1 MATASAGR
9 TMFSRLMSIPL
20 KYPMSFGAG
29 LSCVKTSGSDL
40 LVQKVVEQRDEIDW
54 KRNIAFGTFGLCYL
68 GVVQYSI
75 YVSLFGRMFPNAA
88 SFAAKSL
95 KEKLKDVRGMAALG
109 AQVVL
114 DQCVHHPFLY
124 FPVFYATKE
133 LVVSDKPDLRRCLTD
148 YWNNMS
154 EDLVALWKI
163 WVPCTIVN
171 FAFMPMHLR
180 IPFTA
185 GVSMVWSCVLSAMR
199 GGDVAHGEDI
209 IGGAITGA
217 TLKIFEEGLGEYF
230 TCPVELDRDM
240 AHVVLSASGP
250 DKSGWV
256 ALLTRAV
263 ADQGGNVTYSRMV
276 RLGSDFIIL
285 VHVAVPPEQQRTLIA
300 ALKKNK
306 ELKPLNLRTS
316 SVTRRMTGNY
326 DKPIVGLKLHC
337 VGEDR
342 CVFGKN
348 EVVFLHCD
356 FFFCQH

>member
-9 TMFSRLMSIPL
+9 TMSMFSHLKSVPL
-20 KYPMSFGAG
+20 KYPMAFGAG

-54 KRNIAFGTFGLCYL
+54 KRNIAFGSFGLCYL

-75 YVSLFGRMFPNAA
+75 YVTLFGRMFPNAA
-88 SFAAKSL
+88 SFAAKSIRD
-95 KEKLKDVRGMAALG
+95 KVHDVRGMATLG
-109 AQVVL
+109 AQVFL
-114 DQCVHHPFLY
+114 DQCVHHPLLY
-124 FPVFYATKE
+124 FPVFYLTKE
-133 LVVSDKPDLRRCLTD
+133 LVVNSDKPNVRKCLTD

-154 EDLVALWKI
+154 EDLSALWKI

-185 GVSMVWSCVLSAMR
+185 GVSMIWSCVLSAMR
-199 GGDVAHGEDI
+199 GGDVAHGDDM

-217 TLKIFEEGLGEYF
+217 TLSIFQEGLGEYNVFF

-240 AHVVLSASGP
+240 AHVVVSASGP

-256 ALLTRAV
+256 ALLSRAV

-276 RLGSDFIIL
+276 RLGCDFIIL
-285 VHVAVPPEQQRTLIA
+285 VHVAVPPEQQRTLIK
-300 ALKKNK
+300 ALKNNK

-326 DKPIVGLKLHC
+326 NKPVVGLKLHC
-337 VGEDR
+337 VGQDR
-342 CVFGKN
+342 YV
-348 EVVFLHCD
+348 
-356 FFFCQH
+356 